1 MLYLIKEFGKEN
13 KEYLKIG
20 KADNINKRMQQYNTD
35 CAEFEL
41 IDVFEGSLP
50 EENLLHTILNKYKVK
65 GEWMEYN
72 EEIILLWK
80 LYKELRPKVRESILQ
95 HENYIEKSWYDTQL
109 NYYEDLIKQYKIKL
123 EHYKNIEERISKLEE
138 SLNDKN

>member
-41 IDVFEGSLP
+41 IDSFEGSLP
-50 EENLLHTILNKYKVK
+50 EEGLLHSFLNKYKVK

-80 LYKELRPKVRESILQ
+80 LYKEMKVFFNMKIIQKKVGTIL
-95 HENYIEKSWYDTQL
+95 
-109 NYYEDLIKQYKIKL
+109 KQNIINLKP
-123 EHYKNIEERISKLEE
+123 KNIRKYLKKEKIYYINSRI
-138 SLNDKN
+138 

>member
-1 MLYLIKEFGKEN
+1 MLYLIKEYGKEN

-41 IDVFEGSLP
+41 IDTFDGSLP
-50 EENLLHTILNKYKVK
+50 EENLLHSILNKYKIK
-65 GEWMEYN
+65 GEWMKYN

-80 LYKELRPKVRESILQ
+80 LYKDLRPKVKESILQ
-95 HENYIEKSWYDTQL
+95 HENYVEKSWYDTQL
-109 NYYEDLIKQYKIKL
+109 NYYENLIKEYKTKL
-123 EHYKNIEERISKLEE
+123 DKYKDIEERIHKLEK
-138 SLNDKN
+138 SLKNLK